1 MPKKARSR
9 PEIKPNSLVL
19 WIESRTGSRHGV
31 YQKDLANLI
40 GIDKSSFNNRMKK
53 GKFDY
58 MEIVKIFDFLE
69 ATDRE
74 RLEIM
79 KGGG

>member
-9 PEIKPNSLVL
+9 PEKKPNTFVL
-19 WIESRTGSRHGV
+19 WIESRTGKRHGIM
-31 YQKDLANLI
+31 QKDLAEAI
-40 GIDKSSFNNRMKK
+40 GLSPPAFSIRMKN

-58 MEIVKIFDFLE
+58 CEIVKIFEYLK
-69 ATDRE
+69 ATNAE

-79 KGGG
+79 KGEK

>member
-1 MPKKARSR
+1 MQKKPRSR
-9 PEIKPNSLVL
+9 PEVKPNGFVL

-31 YQKDLANLI
+31 YMKDLAELI
-40 GIDKSSFNNRMKK
+40 GITKSAFNNRMKT

-58 MEIVKIFDFLE
+58 LEIVKIFDFLG
-69 ATDRE
+69 ATDKE
-74 RLEIM
+74 CLEVM

>member
-1 MPKKARSR
+1 MPKQPRSK
-9 PEIKPNSLVL
+9 PKVKPNKFVL

-31 YQKDLANLI
+31 YQKDLATLI
-40 GIDKSSFNNRMKK
+40 GIDKSSFNNRMKT
-53 GKFDY
+53 GKFNY
-58 MEIVKIFDFLE
+58 LEIVKIFDFLE

-79 KGGG
+79 KGGE